1 MMKNSDKSFWFCLIG
16 CIFVSILFIAV
27 PSLMAHTTRSN
38 GLGAGLFVITLR
50 YGLPISSLLC
60 GFLSA
65 VNPKKFWILPALPT
79 AMYFL
84 CFPYFVSSNLTFLLA
99 QFSGLIAGY
108 GAFALAIYILK
119 NRKQRRS

>member
-1 MMKNSDKSFWFCLIG
+1 MKKFDQSFWICLFACVFI
-16 CIFVSILFIAV
+16 SILFFAV
-27 PSLMAHTTRSN
+27 PSLIAHNTRSN
-38 GLGAGLFVITLR
+38 GIGAGIYVITLQ

-99 QFSGLIAGY
+99 QFSGLIVGY
-108 GAFALAIYILK
+108 GVFGLAIYILK